1 MRISSRFSLKMLLAV
16 VTLLAVAMGSLSMW
30 KSRNIRAYHSMQD
43 LGIIVDTEYSPPNWI
58 PPPIASMFRE
68 CFLVP
73 KTAYVHF
80 QVVGPSRINIGGQE
94 LGKVDGRKRLIELT
108 EIAKT
113 HGFDSV
119 VFARINDFIEF
130 GERLD
135 IVYFLHE
142 PDSKAIYFTP
152 PEDYPELLEENR
164 VTFSTR

>member
-1 MRISSRFSLKMLLAV
+1 
-16 VTLLAVAMGSLSMW
+16 
-30 KSRNIRAYHSMQD
+30 MQD

-130 GERLD
+130 GERPD
-135 IVYFLHE
+135 IVHFLPE
-142 PDSKAIYFTP
+142 PDSKANYFTP
-152 PEDYPELLEENR
+152 PEAGQSHEGMVDSSGKAVDYSFEGVGIP
-164 VTFSTR
+164 STDLSFAS